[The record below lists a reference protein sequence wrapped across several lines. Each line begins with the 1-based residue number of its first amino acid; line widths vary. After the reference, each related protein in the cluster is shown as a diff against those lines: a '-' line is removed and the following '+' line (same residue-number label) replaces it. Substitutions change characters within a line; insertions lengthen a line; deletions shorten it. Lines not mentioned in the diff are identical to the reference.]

1 MAGFA
6 TSSFR
11 LAMTLAMIERRSRL
25 SSVARAAAKSP
36 VYVYRYAISPLIG
49 PRCRHLPTCS
59 QYALDAIT
67 LNGVWIGGWLAIGRI
82 ARCHPWG
89 THGYDPA
96 PDLRQAHIP
105 FWALWRYLGYF
116 PRSSCEPQET

>member
-1 MAGFA
+1 M
-6 TSSFR
+6 SS
-11 LAMTLAMIERRSRL
+11 A
-25 SSVARAAAKSP
+25 SSTVAKVLKTAAKSP

-59 QYALDAIT
+59 QYALDAIE
-67 LNGVWIGGWLAIGRI
+67 LNGAWIGSWLALGRI

-96 PDLRQAHIP
+96 PDLSNARIP
-105 FWALWRYLGYF
+105 FWAIWRYLTA
-116 PRSSCEPQET
+116 PRTCMNPDTPGIKL